1 MSPSLRL
8 HISGQPSR
16 EIQLLGQV
24 YRLGR
29 DPDAEIVI
37 QHPAISKRHALLE
50 RRHGQWQLK
59 DQGST
64 NGLSWKGRSVQLL
77 ALRDG
82 DRIRLGPEAD
92 PSLPELE
99 FLDPSSRPQH
109 GRMGKALSSGLLSL
123 PVLAYTAWLRGPQRA
138 GARQL
143 GSRARALV
151 LYDRSGA
158 PINSGFDTNHREK
171 ASVADFAPS
180 LRAALL
186 SSEDTRFWW
195 HPGVDP
201 IGITRALLVNI
212 AGGQVLEGG
221 STLTQQLARSLYPN
235 EVGEGDTL
243 QRKWNELLVA
253 LQLEATLQQ
262 ASAAAELS
270 QSGLSRCWLGF

>member
-99 FLDPSSRPQH
+99 FLDPSSRSQH

-123 PVLAYTAWLRGPQRA
+123 AGAGLMLLGFGALIVPVRGSLAPVRGP
-138 GARQL
+138 
-143 GSRARALV
+143 LV

-158 PINSGFDTNHREK
+158 PINSGFDTNL
-171 ASVADFAPS
+171 S
-180 LRAALL
+180 LI
-186 SSEDTRFWW
+186 
-195 HPGVDP
+195 H
-201 IGITRALLVNI
+201 I
-212 AGGQVLEGG
+212 
-221 STLTQQLARSLYPN
+221 
-235 EVGEGDTL
+235 
-243 QRKWNELLVA
+243 
-253 LQLEATLQQ
+253 
-262 ASAAAELS
+262 
-270 QSGLSRCWLGF
+270 

>member
-99 FLDPSSRPQH
+99 FLDPSSRSQH
-109 GRMGKALSSGLLSL
+109 GRAENGLSL
-123 PVLAYTAWLRGPQRA
+123 
-138 GARQL
+138 
-143 GSRARALV
+143 
-151 LYDRSGA
+151 
-158 PINSGFDTNHREK
+158 IH
-171 ASVADFAPS
+171 
-180 LRAALL
+180 
-186 SSEDTRFWW
+186 
-195 HPGVDP
+195 
-201 IGITRALLVNI
+201 I
-212 AGGQVLEGG
+212 
-221 STLTQQLARSLYPN
+221 
-235 EVGEGDTL
+235 
-243 QRKWNELLVA
+243 
-253 LQLEATLQQ
+253 
-262 ASAAAELS
+262 
-270 QSGLSRCWLGF
+270 